1 MLSRSI
7 LVQKFVKTQ
16 ERRAIRSFEYRPSF
30 LIRED
35 LNRRK
40 SFYDFPAGEV
50 AGLAAGP
57 QPEVEAVLPAVE
69 QQDAPSPPAL
79 AQHSDLPAAIVEQLP
94 SLPPQQPLP
103 PSAVLHSMPAAEH
116 LQPSEVPPVVLVGLE
131 LAATMFGSLAG
142 AADVALELFA
152 DLLPFPLPVLPVFAL
167 PGPQPANAST
177 TNASNATN
185 LIFMGGLLL
194 CRDLSR
200 LFPPV
205 RPLASSGVILK
216 NYA

>member
-1 MLSRSI
+1 L
-7 LVQKFVKTQ
+7 L
-16 ERRAIRSFEYRPSF
+16 
-30 LIRED
+30 RED
-35 LNRRK
+35 LNGRK

-50 AGLAAGP
+50 AGLAPGP

-116 LQPSEVPPVVLVGLE
+116 LQPSEVPPVVLVGLA
-131 LAATMFGSLAG
+131 LAAITLGSLA
-142 AADVALELFA
+142 AVDEVALELFA

-194 CRDLSR
+194 CRDEPFA
-200 LFPPV
+200 FPPV
-205 RPLASSGVILK
+205 RPARAVG
-216 NYA
+216 

>member
-1 MLSRSI
+1 
-7 LVQKFVKTQ
+7 
-16 ERRAIRSFEYRPSF
+16 

-35 LNRRK
+35 VNGRK
-40 SFYDFPAGEV
+40 SLYDFPAGEV
-50 AGLAAGP
+50 AGLAPGP

-79 AQHSDLPAAIVEQLP
+79 AQHSDLPSAIVEQLP

-103 PSAVLHSMPAAEH
+103 PAAVLHSMPAALH
-116 LQPSEVPPVVLVGLE
+116 LQPSEVPPVVEVGLE

-142 AADVALELFA
+142 AVDEVALELFA

-194 CRDLSR
+194 CRDEPFQSR
-200 LFPPV
+200 LFAPG
-205 RPLASSGVILK
+205 ASRVGELEKLCLNSPARIG
-216 NYA
+216 

>member
-1 MLSRSI
+1 
-7 LVQKFVKTQ
+7 
-16 ERRAIRSFEYRPSF
+16 
-30 LIRED
+30 
-35 LNRRK
+35 
-40 SFYDFPAGEV
+40 V
-50 AGLAAGP
+50 AGLAPGP

-116 LQPSEVPPVVLVGLE
+116 LQPSEVPPVVVVGLE

-142 AADVALELFA
+142 AVDEVALELFA

-177 TNASNATN
+177 TNASNAAN

-194 CRDLSR
+194 CRDEPFQSR
-200 LFPPV
+200 LFVPG
-205 RPLASSGVILK
+205 ASSGVILK